1 MINKILISVLQL
13 SIAGSITYFIFLLG
27 KLWIFCNTTANFMVK
42 VYTILVISFIIPIF
56 YSWGVYDNTYEVFS
70 QGYGLIMVE
79 KNSLEESFYHIIKN
93 KLFIS
98 VVQILWLTGIFFY
111 LFYASYR
118 FFKLK
123 KGLKYHFFS
132 IYGMTEWQKILNEI
146 REEENIKEI
155 SLLATTYISQP
166 CTTGI
171 FQNTIFIPAV
181 ILNQCNTEEIRMIL
195 CHEVR
200 HNKRKDVP
208 LKTLIQILNCI
219 NWFNPLF
226 YIIKNELYS
235 LTELACDEEIL
246 FDCSL
251 QQRKAYANILL
262 HFSREEKI
270 SKSIWNIAG
279 FGENKKKLLNRRLKA
294 VMEKKNHKKIYHVL
308 TMGFLA
314 FAVASGTKVAKAA
327 DTTLNN
333 LFSTQT
339 EIAYEDEI
347 SILDDDELQ
356 KYYFSDHYIDFD
368 DTELMQKIEN
378 GEAEPFLFTSEQNV
392 TYKLV
397 SEDNTVEILQDS
409 TNAEIEPKHTH
420 TWKSKNITEHKKYS
434 DGSCKT
440 TVYAAKYCTDCGY
453 TVKGD
458 IVDEVTHKVCP
469 H

>member
-27 KLWIFCNTTANFMVK
+27 KLWIFCNITANFMGK

-56 YSWGVYDNTYEVFS
+56 YLWGVYDNSYEVFS
-70 QGYGLIMVE
+70 QGNGLIMIE
-79 KNSLEESFYHIIKN
+79 KNSLEESFYYIMKN
-93 KLFIS
+93 KLFIN
-98 VVQILWLTGIFFY
+98 VVPIFWLTGMFFY
-111 LFYASYR
+111 LFYASYC

-123 KGLKYHFFS
+123 KDLKCNSFS

-146 REEENIKEI
+146 CEKENIKKI
-155 SLLATTYISQP
+155 SLLATTYTSQP
-166 CTTGI
+166 CTTGV

-181 ILNQCNTEEIRMIL
+181 ILNQCSTEEIRMIL
-195 CHEVR
+195 RHEVR
-200 HNKRKDVP
+200 HNKRKDVS
-208 LKTLIQILNCI
+208 LKTFIQILNCI

-226 YIIKNELYS
+226 YIIKNELYAW
-235 LTELACDEEIL
+235 TELACDEEIL
-246 FDCSL
+246 CDCSL
-251 QQRKAYANILL
+251 QQRKAYANMLL
-262 HFSREEKI
+262 YFSREEKI

-279 FGENKKKLLNRRLKA
+279 FGGNKKKLLNRRLKA
-294 VMEKKNHKKIYHVL
+294 VMKKKNHKKNYHVL
-308 TMGFLA
+308 TMGFLV

-356 KYYFSDHYIDFD
+356 EYYFSDHYIDFD

-409 TNAEIEPKHTH
+409 TNAEIEPQHVH